1 MNAVPRLTIGLP
13 VYNGENYVAEAIES
27 LLGQTFED
35 FELIISDNASTD
47 GTAGICRRYE
57 KQDARIRYLRQ
68 PRNIGIAP
76 NHNVIVSEARG
87 ELIKWAS
94 HDDLYA
100 RDMMER
106 CVQALDD
113 DPQVVL
119 AHPWTAIID
128 GSGQLTA
135 AIEYP
140 LNTSSRSAPER
151 FRSTLVANGGDD
163 TGGVIRTEVMR
174 RTTLLNSFHHADRTI
189 TTELA
194 LHGPFHQVPDWLYFR
209 REHDDRNERT
219 SPTVRARCANLDPRR
234 ADPIRH
240 PVARLYGEYIWG
252 YVAAIRNAPLTS
264 AERRACYRHLAD
276 YLTSRAR
283 PGHGQPMATMSAPR
297 ASREAAA
304 LVSVGAAVAG
314 QESRVS

>member
-47 GTAGICRRYE
+47 DTGEICRRYE
-57 KQDARIRYLRQ
+57 KQDPRIRYVRQ
-68 PRNIGIAP
+68 PQNIGIAP
-76 NHNVIVSEARG
+76 NHNFIVAEARG
-87 ELIKWAS
+87 ELVKWAS

-106 CVQALDD
+106 CVQALDEE
-113 DPQVVL
+113 PHVVL

-128 GSGQLTA
+128 GSGQMTA

-140 LNTSSRSAPER
+140 LDTSSRSAPER
-151 FRSTLVANGGDD
+151 FRSTLFANGGDD
-163 TGGVIRTEVMR
+163 TGGVIRTEIMR

-209 REHDDRNERT
+209 REFDGRNERT
-219 SPTVRARCANLDPRR
+219 SPTVRARCANLAPRR
-234 ADPIRH
+234 AAPLRH
-240 PVARLYGEYIWG
+240 PVARLYGEYVWG
-252 YVAAIRNAPLTS
+252 YVAA
-264 AERRACYRHLAD
+264 
-276 YLTSRAR
+276 
-283 PGHGQPMATMSAPR
+283 
-297 ASREAAA
+297 
-304 LVSVGAAVAG
+304 
-314 QESRVS
+314 

>member
-13 VYNGENYVAEAIES
+13 VYNGEKYVAEAIEA

-47 GTAGICRRYE
+47 GTADICRRFAQ
-57 KQDARIRYLRQ
+57 QDARIRYVRQ

-76 NHNVIVSEARG
+76 NHNFVVDEARG
-87 ELIKWAS
+87 DLVKWAS

-106 CVQALDD
+106 CVQALDE
-113 DPQVVL
+113 DPQIVL
-119 AHPWTAIID
+119 ANPWTAMID

-140 LNTSSRSAPER
+140 LNTASPSAPER
-151 FRSTLVANGGDD
+151 FRSTLFANGGDD

-174 RTTLLNSFHHADRTI
+174 RTGMLGSFHHADRTI

-209 REHDDRNERT
+209 RDHPERNERT
-219 SPTVRARCANLDPRR
+219 SPTVRARCTNLDPRR
-234 ADPIRH
+234 ANQPA
-240 PVARLYGEYIWG
+240 ARLYGEYIWG
-252 YVAAIRNAPLTS
+252 YVAAIRHAPLTS
-264 AERRACYRHLAD
+264 AERRACYGHLAD
-276 YLTSRAR
+276 YLTSRVR

-297 ASREAAA
+297 ATREAAE

>member
-1 MNAVPRLTIGLP
+1 MNAAPRLTIGLP
-13 VYNGENYVAEAIES
+13 VYNGKNYVGEAIEA

-35 FELIISDNASTD
+35 YELIISDNASTD
-47 GTAGICRRYE
+47 GTADICQQYA
-57 KQDARIRYLRQ
+57 KQDARIRYVRQ

-76 NHNVIVSEARG
+76 NHNFIVTEARG
-87 ELIKWAS
+87 ELVKWAS

-106 CVQALDD
+106 CVQALDEH
-113 DPQVVL
+113 PHVVL
-119 AHPWTAIID
+119 AHPWTAMID
-128 GSGQLTA
+128 GSGQVTA

-140 LNTSSRSAPER
+140 LNTSSPSAPER
-151 FRSTLVANGGDD
+151 FRSTLFANGGDD

-174 RTTLLNSFHHADRTI
+174 RTTMLNSFHHADRTI

-194 LHGPFHQVPDWLYFR
+194 LQGPFHQVTDWLYFR
-209 REHDDRNERT
+209 RDHPERNERT
-219 SPTVRARCANLDPRR
+219 SPTVRARCTNLDPRR
-234 ADPIRH
+234 ADPVRH
-240 PVARLYGEYIWG
+240 PAARLYGEYIWG

-276 YLTSRAR
+276 YLTSRVR
-283 PGHGQPMATMSAPR
+283 PGAGQPMATQSAPR
-297 ASREAAA
+297 APREAAE

-314 QESRVS
+314 QESRMP

>member
-13 VYNGENYVAEAIES
+13 VYNGRNYVAEAIES

-47 GTAGICRRYE
+47 DTGDICRRYG
-57 KQDARIRYLRQ
+57 KQDSRIRYVRQ
-68 PRNIGIAP
+68 PHNIGIAP
-76 NHNVIVSEARG
+76 NHNFIVSEARG
-87 ELIKWAS
+87 DLVKWAS

-128 GSGQLTA
+128 GSGEMTA

-151 FRSTLVANGGDD
+151 FRSTLFANGGDD

-174 RTTLLNSFHHADRTI
+174 RTGMLNSFHHADRTI

-209 REHDDRNERT
+209 REFDGRNERI

-240 PVARLYGEYIWG
+240 PVARLYGEYVWS
-252 YVAAIRNAPLTS
+252 YVTAIRNAPLTS
-264 AERRACYRHLAD
+264 GERRACYGHLAD
-276 YLTSRAR
+276 YLTAR
-283 PGHGQPMATMSAPR
+283 VRPQRGVRMDALSAPH
-297 ASREAAA
+297 ASGEAAE